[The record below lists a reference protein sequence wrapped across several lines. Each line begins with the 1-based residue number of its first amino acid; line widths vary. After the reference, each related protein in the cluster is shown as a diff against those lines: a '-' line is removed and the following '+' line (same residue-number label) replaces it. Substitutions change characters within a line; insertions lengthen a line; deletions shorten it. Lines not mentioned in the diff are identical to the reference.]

1 MYYCWIVTQTGMW
14 VNWVFWSTIQCL
26 LTCQNVGEEQ
36 STLMLCL
43 MYVKRVNVICFVWSQ
58 PAFLRLPANEQ
69 MLALTSQVNLFHTSK
84 YSTHAHRTYLPWVQ
98 RHFAN
103 AWFCDFPGCFD
114 SSCSNRDFHLH
125 TCEHTKIS
133 SHPLTFTDEDTQIRI
148 NTHQCV
154 GPHTH
159 TAYEYTHIHTL
170 INSYIP
176 CIQNI
181 LEIGSYKH
189 TDRFSEDLYH
199 IPQCVQVKLEYC

>member
-1 MYYCWIVTQTGMW
+1 MFVNLSECRGGTIHLNAVSDVCKKSQCDLFCVKSACIFKAASKWANAGTHLTGESLPHKQIQYTCTQDLSAMGAEAFYKCLILW
-14 VNWVFWSTIQCL
+14 FSWVFWQQL
-26 LTCQNVGEEQ
+26 LKSWLPLTHLWTHKN
-36 STLMLCL
+36 T
-43 MYVKRVNVICFVWSQ
+43 Q
-58 PAFLRLPANEQ
+58 PP
-69 MLALTSQVNLFHTSK
+69 T
-84 YSTHAHRTYLPWVQ
+84 
-98 RHFAN
+98 
-103 AWFCDFPGCFD
+103 
-114 SSCSNRDFHLH
+114 
-125 TCEHTKIS
+125 
-133 SHPLTFTDEDTQIRI
+133 TFTDEDTQIRI

>member
-1 MYYCWIVTQTGMW
+1 M
-14 VNWVFWSTIQCL
+14 F
-26 LTCQNVGEEQ
+26 
-36 STLMLCL
+36 
-43 MYVKRVNVICFVWSQ
+43 
-58 PAFLRLPANEQ
+58 
-69 MLALTSQVNLFHTSK
+69 VNLSECREGTIHLNAVSDVCKKSQCDLLCVKSACNFKVASK
-84 YSTHAHRTYLPWVQ
+84 WANAGTHLTGESLPHKQIQYTCTHRTYLPWVQ
-98 RHFAN
+98 RHFTN

-125 TCEHTKIS
+125 TSEHTKIP

>member
-1 MYYCWIVTQTGMW
+1 MF
-14 VNWVFWSTIQCL
+14 VNLSECRGGTIHLNAVSDVCKKSQCDL
-26 LTCQNVGEEQ
+26 FC
-36 STLMLCL
+36 
-43 MYVKRVNVICFVWSQ
+43 VKSACIFKAASKW
-58 PAFLRLPANEQ
+58 AN
-69 MLALTSQVNLFHTSK
+69 AGTHQVNLFHTSK

-98 RHFAN
+98 RHFTN

-125 TCEHTKIS
+125 TCEHTKIP